1 MFNLKD
7 GHFNLN
13 LHGLEEP
20 NLPTY
25 LFLHTHINL
34 NQSGWNRQ

>member
-13 LHGLEEP
+13 LQGLEES
-20 NLPTY
+20 TY

-34 NQSGWNRQ
+34 N